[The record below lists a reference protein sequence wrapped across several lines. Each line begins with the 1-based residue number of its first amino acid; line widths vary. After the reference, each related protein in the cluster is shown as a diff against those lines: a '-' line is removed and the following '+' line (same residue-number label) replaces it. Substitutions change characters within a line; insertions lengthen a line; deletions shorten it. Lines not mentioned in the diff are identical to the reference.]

1 MLFGE
6 PLKWKGGELEYTIK
20 KAVETSEFW
29 RKRFNGDFSA
39 EELLSSVGSIKIT
52 PKDLYNTEEVWP
64 NYIREKKVFHTILKT
79 SGTTGRSK
87 LIPFTMDDKKRIAR
101 QFNPWVEEYV
111 EKGDVIASFFPPL
124 PSASGMMGFG
134 AFEVMAPGVRYVQMP
149 LQLLRRKDL
158 LIRELKEISPTQIFC
173 LTTTA
178 YNLGFML
185 PREMREDIRL
195 ILVGGETLTD
205 EMAQAT
211 LENFPN
217 ATIIDAYGCSE
228 DGSPAYRVVEK
239 GKMGEFRVPH
249 SILTLTPNEGD
260 YYDVHI
266 TKVMMEGELTGL
278 PLFNYAIGDLA
289 RVEDGRIKNII
300 RIKDVISLAGA
311 KLFLDQVMSIVFE
324 YPFLKD
330 FVILYYPLSRENPR
344 PKAIIRVGY
353 EGEKPSGIEEE
364 IRERIY
370 EGNNPVRY
378 EVEDSRQAELVIEAV
393 PIGEVRKGLPQKP
406 GKTKR
411 IFISTTPVLGDVG
424 RRAQSF

>member
-6 PLKWKGGELEYTIK
+6 PLKWREGELKYTIK

-29 RKRFNGDFSA
+29 RKRFNESVESFSV
-39 EELLSSVGSIKIT
+39 EELLLSMKNIRII
-52 PKDLYNTEEVWP
+52 PKDLYNIEEVWP
-64 NYIREKKVFHTILKT
+64 SYIKNKSVFHTILKT
-79 SGTTGRSK
+79 SGTTGKSK
-87 LIPFTMDDKKRIAR
+87 LIPFTMDDKKRLAR
-101 QFNPWVEEYV
+101 QFDPWVEEYV
-111 EKGDVIASFFPPL
+111 EDGDVIASFFPPL

-134 AFEVMAPGVRYVQMP
+134 AFEIMMPRVRYVQMP
-149 LQLLRRKDL
+149 LQLLRMKEL
-158 LIRELKEISPTQIFC
+158 LIRELEEISPTWFFC

-185 PREMREDIRL
+185 PEGMREDVRL
-195 ILVGGETLTD
+195 LLVGGETLTD

-228 DGSPAYRVVEK
+228 DGAPAYRVVKK
-239 GKMGEFRVPH
+239 GKTGEFKMPH
-249 SILTLTPNEGD
+249 SILTLTPNEGE

-278 PLFNYAIGDLA
+278 PIFNYAIGDLA
-289 RVEDGRIKNII
+289 RVENGKIKNII
-300 RIKDVISLAGA
+300 RIKDVVSLAGA

-330 FVILYYPLSRENPR
+330 FVMLYYPLSRKNPR
-344 PKAIIRVGY
+344 PKAVIRVGY
-353 EGEKPSGIEEE
+353 EGRKPSGIEEE

-378 EVEDSRQAELVIEAV
+378 EVEDSKQAELVIEAV
-393 PIGEVRKGLPQKP
+393 PIDEVRKGLPQKP

-411 IFISTTPVLGDVG
+411 IFIAGIDI
-424 RRAQSF
+424 